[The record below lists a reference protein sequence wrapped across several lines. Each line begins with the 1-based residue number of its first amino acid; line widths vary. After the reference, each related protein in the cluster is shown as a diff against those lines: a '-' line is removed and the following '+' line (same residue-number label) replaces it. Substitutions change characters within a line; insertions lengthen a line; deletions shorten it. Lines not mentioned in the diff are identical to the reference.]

1 LWDYDIGV
9 PPVLF
14 QLRANGEA
22 APVVSVATKMGW
34 VYLLDRRNGRQLV
47 RSEALVPQQNLFA
60 APGPEGTFLRPG
72 PQGGSTWAPAAYSPR
87 TGLLYVAALN
97 LPMQLFVGARSPG
110 GAEGRYNFGG
120 GGVALREEQWAVISA
135 VDPRTGAIR
144 WAHRLSGGARFTA
157 ALATAG
163 DLVFVTEGKT
173 LRALDA
179 WTGRPRW
186 AYELRH
192 RVEAPPMSYEFG
204 GRQYVAVATMRQLV
218 AFALETR

>member
-1 LWDYDIGV
+1 
-9 PPVLF
+9 
-14 QLRANGEA
+14 
-22 APVVSVATKMGW
+22 
-34 VYLLDRRNGRQLV
+34 
-47 RSEALVPQQNLFA
+47 
-60 APGPEGTFLRPG
+60 
-72 PQGGSTWAPAAYSPR
+72 
-87 TGLLYVAALN
+87 LYVAALN